1 MVVNIAFLVVDYVSD
16 ITYYLG
22 LQYISLDLKYTMLNI
37 NNLLVPHC
45 KPWVIPGQTSHHLE
59 MAKSIEDIDN
69 VENDD
74 FLAIAPM

>member
-37 NNLLVPHC
+37 NNLLVPHW
-45 KPWVIPGQTSHHLE
+45 KP
-59 MAKSIEDIDN
+59 
-69 VENDD
+69 
-74 FLAIAPM
+74 